1 MSSKL
6 KAKPRKQ
13 RFPLAQPNQ
22 AAQAFGRAMVN
33 CQSQIKDMEKEAYES
48 GFNDSE
54 DWADTIN
61 VVTTMM
67 ALRRL
72 YGFSTKRLLTVMQ
85 TANEYVKMAN
95 EGEMSVLSMIQDI
108 EENTDVRFDEMNK
121 NLVKKMA
128 ETLVKANCPYL
139 KVGERKAAP
148 MIYTQR
154 NGQVAFG

>member
-13 RFPLAQPNQ
+13 RFPLVQPNR

-33 CQSQIKDMEKEAYES
+33 CQSQIKSMEKEAYEN
-48 GFNDSE
+48 GFNDGE

-72 YGFSTKRLLTVMQ
+72 YGFSTKRLLDVIRTV
-85 TANEYVKMAN
+85 NEFVGMAN
-95 EGEMSVLSMIQDI
+95 RGEMSVLSMMHDI

-121 NLVKKMA
+121 NLVKKMG
-128 ETLVKANCPYL
+128 L
-139 KVGERKAAP
+139 
-148 MIYTQR
+148 
-154 NGQVAFG
+154 

>member
-33 CQSQIKDMEKEAYES
+33 CQSQIKDMEKKAYED
-48 GFNDSE
+48 GFTVGE
-54 DWADTIN
+54 DWSNTIN
-61 VVTTMM
+61 TVTTMM

-72 YGFSTKRLLTVMQ
+72 YGFSTKRLLTVVQ
-85 TANEYVKMAN
+85 TANEYVEMAN
-95 EGEMSVLSMIQDI
+95 RGEMSALSMIQDI

-121 NLVKKMA
+121 NLVKKMG
-128 ETLVKANCPYL
+128 V
-139 KVGERKAAP
+139 
-148 MIYTQR
+148 
-154 NGQVAFG
+154 